1 MKKAGVKPG
10 KIYVGKLPDFG
21 VGEDKIKDHFSQFGT
36 VSEVIRPIDKNFC
49 YVTFEKERVAKKLIE
64 EGTCNIGG
72 HKMQIKQVTPNPR
85 DPPNRGRMGGGRG
98 GYGGSPWMNQGG
110 VWGGQ
115 GGGWGNDGGY
125 SGFGGQGG
133 GQWGND
139 GGHGGGYKGQGGWGQ
154 GGGQQWGGQ
163 EGGTWSTGGRD
174 GGRGGGGGKMR
185 GDRSRGR
192 GGQSRPY

>member
-10 KIYVGKLPDFG
+10 KIYVGKLPDSG

-36 VSEVIRPIDKNFC
+36 VLEVTRPVNKNFC
-49 YVTFEKERVAKKLIE
+49 FVTFEMERVAKELIE
-64 EGTCNIGG
+64 EGTCKIGG

-85 DPPNRGRMGGGRG
+85 DPPNRGGMGGGRG
-98 GYGGSPWMNQGG
+98 GYGGSPWMNQGSG
-110 VWGGQ
+110 WGGQ

-139 GGHGGGYKGQGGWGQ
+139 GGY
-154 GGGQQWGGQ
+154 
-163 EGGTWSTGGRD
+163 
-174 GGRGGGGGKMR
+174 GGKMR
-185 GDRSRGR
+185 RGR
-192 GGQSRPY
+192 RGGGRGMGAHSRPY

>member
-10 KIYVGKLPDFG
+10 KIYVGKLPDSG

-36 VSEVIRPIDKNFC
+36 VLEVTRPVNKNFC
-49 YVTFEKERVAKKLIE
+49 FVTFEMERVAKELIE
-64 EGTCNIGG
+64 EGTCKIGG

-85 DPPNRGRMGGGRG
+85 DPPNRGGMGGGRG
-98 GYGGSPWMNQGG
+98 GYGGSPWMNQGSG
-110 VWGGQ
+110 WGGQ

-133 GQWGND
+133 GQCGND
-139 GGHGGGYKGQGGWGQ
+139 GGYRGGWGQ
-154 GGGQQWGGQ
+154 DGGQQRGGQ
-163 EGGTWSTGGRD
+163 GGGTWSTGGRD